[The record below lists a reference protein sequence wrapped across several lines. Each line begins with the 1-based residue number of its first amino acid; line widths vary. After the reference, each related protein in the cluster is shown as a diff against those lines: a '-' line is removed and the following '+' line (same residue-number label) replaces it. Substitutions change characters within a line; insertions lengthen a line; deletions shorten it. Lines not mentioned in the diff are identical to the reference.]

1 MRTDR
6 DTLATC
12 GTGWGLLVTRVL
24 VADDDADIRDLVEFK
39 LTAAGFEVAAVA
51 DGQAPPDLVVLD
63 LTMPRTTGLEV
74 CAALRDSP
82 ATAGLP
88 IILLTARAQEADIT
102 RGLVSGAD
110 DYVVKPFSPA
120 ELLGR
125 VRAVLSRQQR

>member
-1 MRTDR
+1 
-6 DTLATC
+6 
-12 GTGWGLLVTRVL
+12 LLVTRVL
-24 VADDDADIRDLVEFK
+24 VADDDADIRDPVEFK

-51 DGQAPPDLVVLD
+51 DGQAALDHVLADPPDLVVLD

>member
-24 VADDDADIRDLVEFK
+24 VADDDADIRDPGEFK
-39 LTAAGFEVAAVA
+39 LTAAGF
-51 DGQAPPDLVVLD
+51 
-63 LTMPRTTGLEV
+63 EV